1 MEGSA
6 EGQQKLGKKLQ
17 TPSSLKGSFVQLET
31 FWQGFG
37 GCPGLLQEAIQLR
50 SVLQFKAAHRSSST
64 KILKIKKT

>member
-37 GCPGLLQEAIQLR
+37 GLLQEAIQLR